1 MNAPTATE
9 TPNGGWLRRWVRP
22 RPGDTWEI
30 RRPNRP
36 KIVKRIGKIS
46 RIWIRSK
53 DGRGEFGSV
62 RRIYIQWY
70 RLPKGR
76 YSGITLKGLLKYGRL
91 IQSNADRMAQDEAQ
105 RKRVD
110 AKWSNGKSSEDAGQK
125 E

>member
-1 MNAPTATE
+1 MSNA
-9 TPNGGWLRRWVRP
+9 GWLRHFVRP

-30 RRPNRP
+30 KIPNRP
-36 KIVKRIGKIS
+36 KKVKRIGKIN

-53 DGRGEFGSV
+53 DGRGEFGNV
-62 RRIYIQWY
+62 RRIYIHWY

-91 IQSNADRMAQDEAQ
+91 IQSNADRMAKDEAQ

-110 AKWSNGKSSEDAGQK
+110 AKWSNEKS
-125 E
+125 